1 MAAASGEMTTATM
14 KATKAQ
20 SSTSA
25 GSGKPQRKRRTR
37 KPAGFQALAAH
48 DEEAEEEVVA
58 EESHQERED
67 AGTARVGVGVVVA
80 GRGGSGM
87 D

>member
-1 MAAASGEMTTATM
+1 MAIEPDWSVPEASVPFT
-14 KATKAQ
+14 
-20 SSTSA
+20 
-25 GSGKPQRKRRTR
+25 TR